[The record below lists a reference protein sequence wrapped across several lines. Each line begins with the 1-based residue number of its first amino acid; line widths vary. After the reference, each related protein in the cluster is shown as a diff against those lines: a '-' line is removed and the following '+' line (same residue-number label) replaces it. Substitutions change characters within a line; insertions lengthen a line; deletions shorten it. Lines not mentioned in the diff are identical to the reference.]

1 MLGFLQYPDKVR
13 EFLSEIDVYVLLTGM
28 DLSPLTLKEAQLMKK
43 SVIST
48 NISVNIYF

>member
-28 DLSPLTLKEAQLMKK
+28 DLSQLTLKEAQLVKK
-43 SVIST
+43 PVIST